1 MENVIVYSSDTTAM
15 DRAKLVVYL
24 LGLFGVATIG
34 QAAGLA
40 SIAGFKPQLSVF
52 VGGGLLISGVAART
66 FYRGCYEEFALFRR
80 RDTAFWAVALA
91 VAAYVAVVPIQF
103 L

>member
-1 MENVIVYSSDTTAM
+1 M

-24 LGLFGVATIG
+24 LGLFGLATIG

-40 SIAGFKPQLSVF
+40 STAGFEPQLSLF
-52 VGGGLLISGVAART
+52 AGGGLLISGIAART
-66 FYRGCYEEFALFRR
+66 FYQGCYEEFALFRT
-80 RDTAFWAVALA
+80 RDVAFWAVALA
-91 VAAYVAVVPIQF
+91 VAGYVAVVPIQF

>member
-1 MENVIVYSSDTTAM
+1 M

-24 LGLFGVATIG
+24 LGLFGLATIG

-40 SIAGFKPQLSVF
+40 STAGFKPQLSVF
-52 VGGGLLISGVAART
+52 VGGGLLIGGVSVRT
-66 FYRGCYEEFALFRR
+66 LHRQCYEEFALFRR
-80 RDTAFWAVALA
+80 RKEAFWAVTLA
-91 VAAYVAVVPIQF
+91 VVAYVTVIPLQF